1 MRIRLL
7 ACLLACAAGWAQ
19 AQQVDALETAEA
31 VRASQAALGR
41 VIAGHVLQDRQGR
54 EVRFESLRGKPLLV
68 SFIYTGCFTVCPTAT
83 RELDHA
89 VAALQARHGSDAF
102 RVVSIGFNPP
112 ADAPQ
117 SMKAFA
123 LQHRIDR
130 PNWDFLAVQPQ
141 AVSRLAADFGFRY
154 TALAGGFEHV
164 LQVSVLDAQGR
175 VVQQVYGDRP
185 PVTQL
190 EATLRQLVAG
200 EIVPPPGALATLVE
214 EIRILC
220 TVYDPRTGTY
230 RVDYGLA
237 LEVAGGVTF
246 ILFMALYMLK
256 EWWTRRRERRHAARP
271 GRA

>member
-1 MRIRLL
+1 MRIGLL
-7 ACLLACAAGWAQ
+7 ACLLAGAAGWAQ

-31 VRASQAALGR
+31 VRASQAAVGR
-41 VIAGHVLQDRQGR
+41 VIAGHVLQDREGR

-83 RELDHA
+83 RELDNA
-89 VAALQARHGSDAF
+89 VATLQARHGPNAF

-112 ADAPQ
+112 ADHPQ
-117 SMKAFA
+117 SMRAFA
-123 LQHRIDR
+123 RQHRIDR
-130 PNWDFLAVQPQ
+130 PNWDFLSLQPQ
-141 AVSRLAADFGFRY
+141 AVARLATDFGFRY

-164 LQVSVLDAQGR
+164 LQVSVLDARGR
-175 VVQQVYGDRP
+175 LVQQVYGDRP
-185 PVTQL
+185 PVLQL
-190 EATLRQLVAG
+190 EETLTQLVAG
-200 EIVPPPGALATLVE
+200 EPVAPPGALATLVE

-220 TVYDPRTGTY
+220 TVYDPRTGSY